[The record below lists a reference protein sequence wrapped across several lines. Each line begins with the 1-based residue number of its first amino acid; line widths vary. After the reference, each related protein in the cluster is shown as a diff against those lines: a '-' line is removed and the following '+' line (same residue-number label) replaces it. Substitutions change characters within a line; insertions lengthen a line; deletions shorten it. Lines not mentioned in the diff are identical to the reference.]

1 MATLRM
7 SLAQSTG
14 KPARRVAGS
23 QWLVARWLRGS
34 SSRRGEEWP
43 GGYGSA
49 EGFTERRSQVGR
61 WS

>member
-34 SSRRGEEWP
+34 SSRRGE
-43 GGYGSA
+43 G
-49 EGFTERRSQVGR
+49 RSGR
-61 WS
+61 VAMDPLKV